1 MLGIL
6 YRSVYRIPSI
16 LYAIHYGTEYQAYC
30 MKYTTVQNTK
40 HTVCNTLR
48 YRIPSILY
56 AIHYGRSVLHTVC
69 LVFCT
74 VVYCLICLV
83 FCNVVFSYSMLGILY
98 RSVLHTVCLVFCNV
112 VYFIQYEN
120 TKDIKQYTTVQNT
133 KHTVCNT
140 LRYRMP
146 SILYAIHYGTECQA
160 YCMQYTTVQNAKHTG
175 ILLRSVSHSV
185 CLAFWTVVYCIQY
198 AWYSVP

>member
-1 MLGIL
+1 M
-6 YRSVYRIPSI
+6 
-16 LYAIHYGTEYQAYC
+16 
-30 MKYTTVQNTK
+30 QNTK

-56 AIHYGRSVLHTVC
+56 EIHYGTEYQAYCMQYTTVQNTKHTLGILYRSVLHTVC

-83 FCNVVFSYSMLGILY
+83 FCNVV
-98 RSVLHTVCLVFCNV
+98 
-112 VYFIQYEN
+112 YFIQYIHYVTEYQAYCM
-120 TKDIKQYTTVQNT
+120 QYTTVQNA
-133 KHTVCNT
+133 KHTVWNT

-160 YCMQYTTVQNAKHTG
+160 YYMHT
-175 ILLRSVSHSV
+175 LR
-185 CLAFWTVVYCIQY
+185 YKMPRIPY
-198 AWYSVP
+198 AINYDRECQA